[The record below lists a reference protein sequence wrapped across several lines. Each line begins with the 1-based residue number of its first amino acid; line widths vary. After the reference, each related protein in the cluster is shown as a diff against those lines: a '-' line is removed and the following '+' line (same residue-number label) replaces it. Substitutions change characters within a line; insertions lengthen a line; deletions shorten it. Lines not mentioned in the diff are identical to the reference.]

1 MPRLIVIS
9 GPSGAGKSTVVTQL
23 LQQCDQPIQ
32 LSVSATTRPPRPGE
46 IDGESY
52 HFLSHEQFAQYRR
65 ENAFLECAEVFGR
78 GDWYGTLR
86 RPVEEALASG
96 RHVVL
101 EIDVE
106 GAKSVMQDFPQALTI
121 FIHPGSTTELE
132 RRLRSRGTESEEA
145 ISRRLAVAREELQ
158 AARMYQYVLVNH
170 HVSETVTDIC
180 RLIEQSGDEN
190 CTKT

>member
-86 RPVEEALASG
+86 LPVEEALASG

-158 AARMYQYVLVNH
+158 AARLYQYVLVNH

>member
-158 AARMYQYVLVNH
+158 AARLYQYVLVNH

>member
-32 LSVSATTRPPRPGE
+32 LSVSATTRLPRPGE

-158 AARMYQYVLVNH
+158 AARLYQHVLVNH

>member
-106 GAKSVMQDFPQALTI
+106 GAKSVMQDFPQAMTI

-132 RRLRSRGTESEEA
+132 RRLRNRGTESEEA
-145 ISRRLAVAREELQ
+145 IERRLAVAREELQ
-158 AARMYQYVLVNH
+158 AARLYQYVLVNH

>member
-1 MPRLIVIS
+1 M
-9 GPSGAGKSTVVTQL
+9 
-23 LQQCDQPIQ
+23 
-32 LSVSATTRPPRPGE
+32 
-46 IDGESY
+46 
-52 HFLSHEQFAQYRR
+52 
-65 ENAFLECAEVFGR
+65 FGR

-158 AARMYQYVLVNH
+158 AARLYQYVLVNH

-180 RLIEQSGDEN
+180 RLI
-190 CTKT
+190 